1 MGVRSVRLRVS
12 VHATESEERVVKALL
27 EALPEDLRGSVKV
40 EREEYSGHYG
50 NPIIILS
57 VSVEDPEDAD
67 RVLSYLLSRLGET
80 DRRLLA
86 ASLEDRVD
94 KEGSLYFRLSKQDAY
109 QGRLTVYEADDVIR
123 VRVGY
128 QGRRKR
134 ALEEYRRRIERGD

>member
-1 MGVRSVRLRVS
+1 MGVRSVKLRVS

-27 EALPEDLRGSVKV
+27 EALPEDLRGSVRI

-57 VSVEDPEDAD
+57 VNVEDPKDAD